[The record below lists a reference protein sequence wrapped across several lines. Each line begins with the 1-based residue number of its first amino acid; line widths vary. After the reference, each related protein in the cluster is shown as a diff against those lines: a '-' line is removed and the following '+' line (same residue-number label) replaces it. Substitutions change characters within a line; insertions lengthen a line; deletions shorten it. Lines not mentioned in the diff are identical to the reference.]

1 MKRKDRH
8 ETKQKTRCD
17 KIEAKRCEKIE
28 AKQSERT
35 RKIHLLVSRN
45 KAKRKRN
52 GFCFASFRFD
62 AKKNKK
68 RKWDTLIVKPI
79 YLQFLAEGWGRT
91 IRKNGIGF
99 YLCFVNKLQR
109 KQHIFNSFWKV
120 QEEQFVKCQYDP
132 ITVLLMY
139 FCETTVVL
147 MVKPISKF
155 LSGIGSY
162 HCFVN
167 VFLQN

>member
-1 MKRKDRH
+1 MLKNWSETMRKNWSETKRKDAKNPFIGFA
-8 ETKQKTRCD
+8 KQSK
-17 KIEAKRCEKIE
+17 KEAKRFLFRIVSLRCE
-28 AKQSERT
+28 
-35 RKIHLLVSRN
+35 
-45 KAKRKRN
+45 
-52 GFCFASFRFD
+52 
-62 AKKNKK
+62 KNKK